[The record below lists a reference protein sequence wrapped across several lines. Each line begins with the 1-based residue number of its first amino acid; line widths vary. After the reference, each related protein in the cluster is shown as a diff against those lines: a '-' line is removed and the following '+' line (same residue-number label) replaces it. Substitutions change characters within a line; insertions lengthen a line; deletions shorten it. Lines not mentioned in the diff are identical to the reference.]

1 MSSILKQH
9 FEEFAR
15 EELEKQAVIHALMDD
30 DKKLMDVNISKAI
43 DTQFE
48 PDDLDEMLACG
59 MSTQD
64 VVDYI
69 NDKFGKLNEINESLG
84 IALHNLN
91 VLLSELTKRSGGNYN
106 GSL

>member
-1 MSSILKQH
+1 MSIYNSRFQ
-9 FEEFAR
+9 EFAK
-15 EELEKQAVIHALMDD
+15 EEHDRQVIMHALMDT
-30 DKKLMDVNISKAI
+30 DKKLMGVDIPHAI
-43 DTQFE
+43 DAQFE

-91 VLLSELTKRSGGNYN
+91 VLLSELTKRGGNYN
-106 GSL
+106 DQT

>member
-1 MSSILKQH
+1 MSIYNSG
-9 FEEFAR
+9 F
-15 EELEKQAVIHALMDD
+15 QAVANEERERQVIIHALMDEE
-30 DKKLMDVNISKAI
+30 KNLMDVNISKAI
-43 DTQFE
+43 DEQFE

-59 MSTQD
+59 MSDQD

-106 GSL
+106 DQT